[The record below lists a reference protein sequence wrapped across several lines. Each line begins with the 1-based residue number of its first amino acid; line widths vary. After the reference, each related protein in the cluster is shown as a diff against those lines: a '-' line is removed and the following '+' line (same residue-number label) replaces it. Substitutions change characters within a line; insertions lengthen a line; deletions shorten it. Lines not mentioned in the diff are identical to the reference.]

1 MYALIDLCI
10 YCLFMCR
17 LTERLRR
24 WMLLSEQIGSRQHLV
39 PAEPPTESVP
49 QPAEVN
55 SFASCEDLT
64 NRGEGVESQ
73 EVGAVGGDGG
83 EQIAGKSGHPE
94 TLPRKSHPDFPLLPM
109 SKGFR
114 LSLHKLL
121 TRFEDALKV
130 LKETEMQTTDTKCA
144 ADNGEVAEANETPSS
159 QVAEAANSQEETA
172 PYSQKEV
179 EGLQAETELAPC
191 SEAEKAQAAS
201 SAALAE
207 DKAAL

>member
-17 LTERLRR
+17 LIERLRR
-24 WMLLSEQIGSRQHLV
+24 WMLLSEQMGSRQHLV
-39 PAEPPTESVP
+39 PAEPPTECVP

-55 SFASCEDLT
+55 GFAKCEDLT
-64 NRGEGVESQ
+64 NPGEGVESQ

-83 EQIAGKSGHPE
+83 EQSSGKSGHPE
-94 TLPRKSHPDFPLLPM
+94 TLPRKGHPDFPLLPM

-130 LKETEMQTTDTKCA
+130 LKETEMQTTDTKCG

-172 PYSQKEV
+172 PCLQKEV

-191 SEAEKAQAAS
+191 SEAENAQAT
-201 SAALAE
+201 SATLAE